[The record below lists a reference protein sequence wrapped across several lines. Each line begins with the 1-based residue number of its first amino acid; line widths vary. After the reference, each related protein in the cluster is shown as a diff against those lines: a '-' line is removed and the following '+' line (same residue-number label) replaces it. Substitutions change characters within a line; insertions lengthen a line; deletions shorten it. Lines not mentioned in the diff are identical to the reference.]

1 MNGYESLYNR
11 YMQEANRY
19 ATYYG
24 LDPSTAHNG
33 EWDAF
38 RHAYASGAM
47 TREYGETAAH
57 LFGDLNEIRGDFIH
71 NQPEYEKNMDKWN
84 NSVGRNIGKDST
96 SSDEIARRVYDAMK
110 RGHLITDPWNDTRRY
125 NERNQPGK
133 GNNRDALGDSA
144 GSNSHGTGAAGGPG
158 VGGASVSK
166 RITPLPPRDPLA
178 LDLDGD
184 GIETTGS
191 DGRVILFDH
200 DADGVKTGTG
210 WLKPDDG
217 WLVLDRNG
225 NGTIDSGRELFG
237 TDTVKRNGQLAT
249 DGFDALR
256 DVDSN
261 QDGKIDAADRVFANL
276 RIWRD
281 LNQDGISQANE
292 LSTLDA
298 NHIVSIGVTA
308 TAGRV
313 DLGNGN
319 VQTAAGAFTRSN
331 STTGATE
338 GTTGTAA
345 NLDLLADTFYRDF
358 TQQVALTDQAKALPF
373 LRGSGRV
380 RNLDEAISLS
390 KDLGDWVQ
398 SYSQQSTRQAQ
409 LDRLDGLMEKWA
421 NTSDM
426 QSLRAQAEAL
436 ASKGVTVTYVLSG
449 LNPGTAAYQNF
460 LRKLDIVERFMGF
473 TYGGKQGEARFT
485 PLDATSGTMTVSLSD
500 AQVTNIALAY
510 ERFKTDIYESLLLK
524 TRMEPIY
531 NLAEEDFVNGAWV
544 MDWSGVERALKQGIQ
559 RHPRDGILDAIEFV
573 SALGYKTAERLGWN
587 AIGFLADQL
596 SATPD
601 LGAFD
606 HESSSWTVIFAAADQ
621 HFIPGSAR
629 SNVLLGTPGDDSIRG
644 GNGEGDDVLIGKG
657 GNDALSGGDGADTL
671 DGGSGND
678 MLYGGTGNDTY
689 QFAIGAGVDRIEE
702 NDSTPGNTDVVRF
715 ADVASTAL
723 IALER
728 KDGDLVIKYG
738 ASDQLTVSNYFD
750 DIYSGYKV
758 EQFTF
763 SDGVTW
769 DEAAIKAR
777 VITNGD
783 ASNNY
788 LRGYNNGSNRI
799 YGLDGNDEI
808 YGGALDDMLYG
819 GAGNDMLSGGGGAD
833 TLDGGSGNDTLNG
846 GTGNDTY
853 RFAIGVGVDRI
864 EDSDSTPGNTDV
876 VRFADVASTALTAL
890 ERKDNDLVIKYGTG
904 DQLTVIEY
912 FNPNYSGYKIEQFTF
927 SDGVTWDDGVIKA
940 RVISKGDAN
949 DNYLRG
955 YNDGSNRIY
964 GLDGNDTIYG
974 GALADILDGGHGHD
988 TLIGNAGDDTLFGGT
1003 GNDVLSG
1010 GDGADTLDGG
1020 SGNDVLYGGTG
1031 NDTYRFAIGAG
1042 VDRIEESDTT
1052 AGNTDVVRFAD
1063 VASTALIALER
1074 KDGDLVI
1081 KYGASDQLTV
1091 SNYFDDIYSGYK
1103 VEQFTFSDGVTWD
1116 EAAIKARVI
1125 TNGDASNNYL
1135 RGYNNGSNRIYGLD
1149 GNDEIYGGALD
1160 DMLYGGAG
1168 NDMLSGGKGADTLDG
1183 GSGNDVLY
1191 GGTGNDMYRFA
1202 IGAGVDRIEESDTT
1216 AGNTDVVRFADVA
1229 STALIALERKDG
1241 DLVIK
1246 YGASDQLTVS
1256 NYFDDIYSGYKVEQ
1270 FTFSDGVT
1278 WDEAAIKAR
1287 VITNG
1292 DASNNYLRGYN
1303 NGSNR
1308 IYGLDGNDEIY
1319 GGALDDML
1327 YGGAGN
1333 DMLSGGKGADTL
1345 DGGSGNDV
1353 LYGGTGNDMYRFAI
1367 GAGVDRIEESD
1378 TTAGNTDVVRFA
1390 DVASTALTALERKDS
1405 DLVIKYGTSDQLT
1418 ISNYFYSAE
1427 YKVEQFTFS
1436 DGVTWD
1442 EAAIKAR
1449 VITNGDASNNYL
1461 RGYNDGS
1468 NRIYGLDGNDEI
1480 YGGALD
1486 DMLYGGA
1493 GNDMLSGGKGADTLD
1508 GGSGNDVLYGGTGN
1522 DMYRFAIGAGVDRI
1536 EDYDT
1541 TTGNA
1546 DVLSIGQGVSINQLW
1561 FQHVG
1566 NDLEVSII
1574 GTGDQITIRDWYS
1587 NAAYHVEQF
1596 KTSDGKVLRDSQV
1609 NALVSAM
1616 AGFAPPVLGQT
1627 SLSTDY
1633 QKALNPLIA
1642 AHWK

>member
-1 MNGYESLYNR
+1 MPIYNPGSDFRPGSGYGPRKSPTPGGSRYHRGQDFPAFEGTSIPAAADGTVYGRYVEGDLYGYGNTIVIEHTINGEKVYTLYAHLSEPSTLKKGDRVSEGDCVGYVGHTGITNR
-11 YMQEANRY
+11 NKDRSGDHLHFEIIKDQPNPLGKGH
-19 ATYYG
+19 ATY
-24 LDPSTAHNG
+24 DPSTF
-33 EWDAF
+33 EFPD
-38 RHAYASGAM
+38 ASGSRLGGAS
-47 TREYGETAAH
+47 A
-57 LFGDLNEIRGDFIH
+57 
-71 NQPEYEKNMDKWN
+71 
-84 NSVGRNIGKDST
+84 DS
-96 SSDEIARRVYDAMK
+96 
-110 RGHLITDPWNDTRRY
+110 DP
-125 NERNQPGK
+125 
-133 GNNRDALGDSA
+133 DSA

-426 QSLRAQAEAL
+426 QSLQAQAGAL
-436 ASKGVTVTYVLSG
+436 RSKGVTVTYVLSG

-460 LRKLDIVERFMGF
+460 LRKLGIVERFMGF

-601 LGAFD
+601 MEGFNR
-606 HESSSWTVIFAAADQ
+606 ESSSWTVILYAANE
-621 HFIPGSAR
+621 HYLPGTLGSD
-629 SNVLLGTPGDDSIRG
+629 LLVGTSGNDLIRGG
-644 GNGEGDDVLIGKG
+644 GNGEGNDVLIGKG
-657 GNDALSGGDGADTL
+657 GNDELSGGLGDDIL
-671 DGGSGND
+671 DGGTGND
-678 MLYGGTGNDTY
+678 VLYGGTGNDTY
-689 QFAIGAGVDRIEE
+689 RFAIGAGVDRIEDS
-702 NDSTPGNTDVVRF
+702 DSTPGNTDVVRF

-723 IALER
+723 TALER
-728 KDGDLVIKYG
+728 KDSDLVIKYG
-738 ASDQLTVSNYFD
+738 TSDQLTISNYF
-750 DIYSGYKV
+750 YSAEYKV

-788 LRGYNNGSNRI
+788 LRGYN
-799 YGLDGNDEI
+799 D
-808 YGGALDDMLYG
+808 
-819 GAGNDMLSGGGGAD
+819 
-833 TLDGGSGNDTLNG
+833 
-846 GTGNDTY
+846 
-853 RFAIGVGVDRI
+853 
-864 EDSDSTPGNTDV
+864 
-876 VRFADVASTALTAL
+876 
-890 ERKDNDLVIKYGTG
+890 
-904 DQLTVIEY
+904 
-912 FNPNYSGYKIEQFTF
+912 
-927 SDGVTWDDGVIKA
+927 
-940 RVISKGDAN
+940 
-949 DNYLRG
+949 
-955 YNDGSNRIY
+955 
-964 GLDGNDTIYG
+964 
-974 GALADILDGGHGHD
+974 
-988 TLIGNAGDDTLFGGT
+988 
-1003 GNDVLSG
+1003 
-1010 GDGADTLDGG
+1010 
-1020 SGNDVLYGGTG
+1020 
-1031 NDTYRFAIGAG
+1031 
-1042 VDRIEESDTT
+1042 
-1052 AGNTDVVRFAD
+1052 
-1063 VASTALIALER
+1063 
-1074 KDGDLVI
+1074 
-1081 KYGASDQLTV
+1081 
-1091 SNYFDDIYSGYK
+1091 
-1103 VEQFTFSDGVTWD
+1103 
-1116 EAAIKARVI
+1116 
-1125 TNGDASNNYL
+1125 
-1135 RGYNNGSNRIYGLD
+1135 GSNRIYGLD

-1229 STALIALERKDG
+1229 STALTALERKDS

-1246 YGASDQLTVS
+1246 YGTSDQLTIS
-1256 NYFDDIYSGYKVEQ
+1256 NYFYSAEYKVEQ

-1303 NGSNR
+1303 DGSNR

>member
-1 MNGYESLYNR
+1 MPIYNPGSDFRPGSGYGPRKSPTPGGSRYHRGQDFPAFEGTSIPAAADGTVYGRYVEGDLYGYGNTIVIEHTINGEKVYTLYAHLSEPSTLKKGDRVSEGDCVGYVGHTGITNR
-11 YMQEANRY
+11 NKDRSGDHLHFEIIKDQPNPLGKGH
-19 ATYYG
+19 ATY
-24 LDPSTAHNG
+24 DPSTF
-33 EWDAF
+33 EFPD
-38 RHAYASGAM
+38 ASGSRLGGAS
-47 TREYGETAAH
+47 A
-57 LFGDLNEIRGDFIH
+57 
-71 NQPEYEKNMDKWN
+71 
-84 NSVGRNIGKDST
+84 DS
-96 SSDEIARRVYDAMK
+96 
-110 RGHLITDPWNDTRRY
+110 DP
-125 NERNQPGK
+125 
-133 GNNRDALGDSA
+133 DSA

-426 QSLRAQAEAL
+426 QSLQAQAGAL
-436 ASKGVTVTYVLSG
+436 RSKGVTVTYVLSG

-460 LRKLDIVERFMGF
+460 LRKLGIVERFMGF

-601 LGAFD
+601 MEGFNR
-606 HESSSWTVIFAAADQ
+606 ESSSWTVILYAANE
-621 HFIPGSAR
+621 HYLPGTLGSD
-629 SNVLLGTPGDDSIRG
+629 LLVGTSGNDLIRGG
-644 GNGEGDDVLIGKG
+644 GNGEGNDVLIGKG
-657 GNDALSGGDGADTL
+657 GNDELSGGLGDDIL
-671 DGGSGND
+671 DGGTGND
-678 MLYGGTGNDTY
+678 VLYGGTGNDTY
-689 QFAIGAGVDRIEE
+689 RFAIGAGVDRIEDS
-702 NDSTPGNTDVVRF
+702 DSTPGNTDVVRF

-723 IALER
+723 TALER
-728 KDGDLVIKYG
+728 KDNDLVIKYG
-738 ASDQLTVSNYFD
+738 TGDQLTISSYFHPGFSD
-750 DIYSGYKV
+750 AKI
-758 EQFTF
+758 EQFMF

-777 VITNGD
+777 VISNGD
-783 ASNNY
+783 ASNNTII
-788 LRGYNNGSNRI
+788 GYKDGSNRI

-819 GAGNDMLSGGGGAD
+819 GAGNDMLSGGKGAD

-974 GALADILDGGHGHD
+974 GALADILDGGHSDD

-1020 SGNDVLYGGTG
+1020 SGNDVLMGGTG

-1063 VASTALIALER
+1063 VASTAL
-1074 KDGDLVI
+1074 
-1081 KYGASDQLTV
+1081 
-1091 SNYFDDIYSGYK
+1091 
-1103 VEQFTFSDGVTWD
+1103 
-1116 EAAIKARVI
+1116 
-1125 TNGDASNNYL
+1125 
-1135 RGYNNGSNRIYGLD
+1135 
-1149 GNDEIYGGALD
+1149 
-1160 DMLYGGAG
+1160 
-1168 NDMLSGGKGADTLDG
+1168 
-1183 GSGNDVLY
+1183 
-1191 GGTGNDMYRFA
+1191 
-1202 IGAGVDRIEESDTT
+1202 
-1216 AGNTDVVRFADVA
+1216 
-1229 STALIALERKDG
+1229 
-1241 DLVIK
+1241 
-1246 YGASDQLTVS
+1246 
-1256 NYFDDIYSGYKVEQ
+1256 
-1270 FTFSDGVT
+1270 
-1278 WDEAAIKAR
+1278 
-1287 VITNG
+1287 
-1292 DASNNYLRGYN
+1292 
-1303 NGSNR
+1303 
-1308 IYGLDGNDEIY
+1308 
-1319 GGALDDML
+1319 
-1327 YGGAGN
+1327 
-1333 DMLSGGKGADTL
+1333 
-1345 DGGSGNDV
+1345 
-1353 LYGGTGNDMYRFAI
+1353 
-1367 GAGVDRIEESD
+1367 
-1378 TTAGNTDVVRFA
+1378 
-1390 DVASTALTALERKDS
+1390 TALERKD
-1405 DLVIKYGTSDQLT
+1405 
-1418 ISNYFYSAE
+1418 
-1427 YKVEQFTFS
+1427 
-1436 DGVTWD
+1436 
-1442 EAAIKAR
+1442 
-1449 VITNGDASNNYL
+1449 
-1461 RGYNDGS
+1461 
-1468 NRIYGLDGNDEI
+1468 
-1480 YGGALD
+1480 
-1486 DMLYGGA
+1486 
-1493 GNDMLSGGKGADTLD
+1493 
-1508 GGSGNDVLYGGTGN
+1508 
-1522 DMYRFAIGAGVDRI
+1522 
-1536 EDYDT
+1536 
-1541 TTGNA
+1541 
-1546 DVLSIGQGVSINQLW
+1546 
-1561 FQHVG
+1561 
-1566 NDLEVSII
+1566 
-1574 GTGDQITIRDWYS
+1574 
-1587 NAAYHVEQF
+1587 
-1596 KTSDGKVLRDSQV
+1596 
-1609 NALVSAM
+1609 
-1616 AGFAPPVLGQT
+1616 
-1627 SLSTDY
+1627 
-1633 QKALNPLIA
+1633 
-1642 AHWK
+1642 

>member
-84 NSVGRNIGKDST
+84 NSVGRNIGKDAA
-96 SSDEIARRVYDAMK
+96 SSDEIARRIYDAMK

-133 GNNRDALGDSA
+133 GNNRDALGDSV

-158 VGGASVSK
+158 AGGASVSK

-601 LGAFD
+601 MEGFNR
-606 HESSSWTVIFAAADQ
+606 ESSSWTVILYAANE
-621 HFIPGSAR
+621 HYLPGTLGSD
-629 SNVLLGTPGDDSIRG
+629 LLVGTSGNDLIRGG
-644 GNGEGDDVLIGKG
+644 GNGEGNDVLIGKG
-657 GNDALSGGDGADTL
+657 GNDELSGGLGDDIL
-671 DGGSGND
+671 D
-678 MLYGGTGNDTY
+678 GGTGND
-689 QFAIGAGVDRIEE
+689 V
-702 NDSTPGNTDVVRF
+702 
-715 ADVASTAL
+715 
-723 IALER
+723 
-728 KDGDLVIKYG
+728 
-738 ASDQLTVSNYFD
+738 
-750 DIYSGYKV
+750 
-758 EQFTF
+758 
-763 SDGVTW
+763 
-769 DEAAIKAR
+769 
-777 VITNGD
+777 
-783 ASNNY
+783 
-788 LRGYNNGSNRI
+788 
-799 YGLDGNDEI
+799 
-808 YGGALDDMLYG
+808 LY
-819 GAGNDMLSGGGGAD
+819 
-833 TLDGGSGNDTLNG
+833 G

-853 RFAIGVGVDRI
+853 RFAIGAGVDRI

-940 RVISKGDAN
+940 RVISKGDASN
-949 DNYLRG
+949 NYLRG

-974 GALADILDGGHGHD
+974 GALADILDGGHSDD

-1003 GNDVLSG
+1003 GNDMLSG
-1010 GDGADTLDGG
+1010 GKGADTLDGGSGNDTLNGGTGNNTYRFAIGVGVDRIEDSDSTPGNTDVVRFADVASTALTALERKDNDLVIKYGTGDQLTVIEYFNPNYSGYKIEQFTFSDGVTWDEAAIKARVISKGDASNNYLRGYNNGSNCIYGLDGNDEIYGGALDDMLYGGAGNDMLSGGKGADTLDGG

-1063 VASTALIALER
+1063 VASTALTALER
-1074 KDGDLVI
+1074 KDSDLVI
-1081 KYGASDQLTV
+1081 KYGTSDQLTI
-1091 SNYFDDIYSGYK
+1091 SNYFYSAEYK

-1135 RGYNNGSNRIYGLD
+1135 RGYNDGSNRIYGLD
-1149 GNDEIYGGALD
+1149 GNDEIYGGAL
-1160 DMLYGGAG
+1160 
-1168 NDMLSGGKGADTLDG
+1168 N
-1183 GSGNDVLY
+1183 
-1191 GGTGNDMYRFA
+1191 
-1202 IGAGVDRIEESDTT
+1202 
-1216 AGNTDVVRFADVA
+1216 
-1229 STALIALERKDG
+1229 
-1241 DLVIK
+1241 
-1246 YGASDQLTVS
+1246 
-1256 NYFDDIYSGYKVEQ
+1256 
-1270 FTFSDGVT
+1270 
-1278 WDEAAIKAR
+1278 
-1287 VITNG
+1287 
-1292 DASNNYLRGYN
+1292 
-1303 NGSNR
+1303 
-1308 IYGLDGNDEIY
+1308 
-1319 GGALDDML
+1319 DML

>member
-1 MNGYESLYNR
+1 MPIYNPGSDFRPGSGYGPRKSPTPGGSRYHRGQDFPAFEGTSIPAAADGTVYGRYVEGDLYGYGNTIVIEHTINGEKVYTLYAHLSEPSTLKKGDRVSEGDCVGYVGHTGITNR
-11 YMQEANRY
+11 NKDRSGDHLHFEIIKDQPNPLGKGH
-19 ATYYG
+19 ATY
-24 LDPSTAHNG
+24 DPSTF
-33 EWDAF
+33 EFPD
-38 RHAYASGAM
+38 ASGSRLGGAS
-47 TREYGETAAH
+47 A
-57 LFGDLNEIRGDFIH
+57 
-71 NQPEYEKNMDKWN
+71 
-84 NSVGRNIGKDST
+84 DS
-96 SSDEIARRVYDAMK
+96 
-110 RGHLITDPWNDTRRY
+110 DP
-125 NERNQPGK
+125 
-133 GNNRDALGDSA
+133 DSA

-426 QSLRAQAEAL
+426 QSLQAQAGAL
-436 ASKGVTVTYVLSG
+436 RSKGVTVTYVLSG

-460 LRKLDIVERFMGF
+460 LRKLGIVERFMGF

-601 LGAFD
+601 MEGFNR
-606 HESSSWTVIFAAADQ
+606 ESSSWTVILYAANE
-621 HFIPGSAR
+621 HYLPGTLGSD
-629 SNVLLGTPGDDSIRG
+629 LLVGTSGNDLIRGG
-644 GNGEGDDVLIGKG
+644 GNGEGNDVLIGKG
-657 GNDALSGGDGADTL
+657 GNDELSGGL
-671 DGGSGND
+671 
-678 MLYGGTGNDTY
+678 
-689 QFAIGAGVDRIEE
+689 
-702 NDSTPGNTDVVRF
+702 
-715 ADVASTAL
+715 
-723 IALER
+723 
-728 KDGDLVIKYG
+728 GD
-738 ASDQLTVSNYFD
+738 
-750 DIYSGYKV
+750 
-758 EQFTF
+758 
-763 SDGVTW
+763 
-769 DEAAIKAR
+769 
-777 VITNGD
+777 
-783 ASNNY
+783 
-788 LRGYNNGSNRI
+788 
-799 YGLDGNDEI
+799 
-808 YGGALDDMLYG
+808 
-819 GAGNDMLSGGGGAD
+819 
-833 TLDGGSGNDTLNG
+833 
-846 GTGNDTY
+846 
-853 RFAIGVGVDRI
+853 
-864 EDSDSTPGNTDV
+864 
-876 VRFADVASTALTAL
+876 
-890 ERKDNDLVIKYGTG
+890 
-904 DQLTVIEY
+904 
-912 FNPNYSGYKIEQFTF
+912 
-927 SDGVTWDDGVIKA
+927 
-940 RVISKGDAN
+940 
-949 DNYLRG
+949 
-955 YNDGSNRIY
+955 
-964 GLDGNDTIYG
+964 
-974 GALADILDGGHGHD
+974 DILDGG
-988 TLIGNAGDDTLFGGT
+988 T
-1003 GNDVLSG
+1003 
-1010 GDGADTLDGG
+1010 
-1020 SGNDVLYGGTG
+1020 GNDVLYGGTG
-1031 NDTYRFAIGAG
+1031 NDT
-1042 VDRIEESDTT
+1042 
-1052 AGNTDVVRFAD
+1052 
-1063 VASTALIALER
+1063 
-1074 KDGDLVI
+1074 
-1081 KYGASDQLTV
+1081 
-1091 SNYFDDIYSGYK
+1091 
-1103 VEQFTFSDGVTWD
+1103 
-1116 EAAIKARVI
+1116 
-1125 TNGDASNNYL
+1125 
-1135 RGYNNGSNRIYGLD
+1135 
-1149 GNDEIYGGALD
+1149 
-1160 DMLYGGAG
+1160 
-1168 NDMLSGGKGADTLDG
+1168 
-1183 GSGNDVLY
+1183 
-1191 GGTGNDMYRFA
+1191 
-1202 IGAGVDRIEESDTT
+1202 
-1216 AGNTDVVRFADVA
+1216 
-1229 STALIALERKDG
+1229 
-1241 DLVIK
+1241 
-1246 YGASDQLTVS
+1246 
-1256 NYFDDIYSGYKVEQ
+1256 
-1270 FTFSDGVT
+1270 
-1278 WDEAAIKAR
+1278 
-1287 VITNG
+1287 
-1292 DASNNYLRGYN
+1292 
-1303 NGSNR
+1303 
-1308 IYGLDGNDEIY
+1308 
-1319 GGALDDML
+1319 
-1327 YGGAGN
+1327 
-1333 DMLSGGKGADTL
+1333 
-1345 DGGSGNDV
+1345 
-1353 LYGGTGNDMYRFAI
+1353 YRFAI

>member
-84 NSVGRNIGKDST
+84 NSVGRNIGKDAA
-96 SSDEIARRVYDAMK
+96 SSDEIARRIYDAMK

-133 GNNRDALGDSA
+133 GNNRDALGDSV

-217 WLVLDRNG
+217 WLVLDGNG

-319 VQTAAGAFTRSN
+319 VQTAAGTFTRSN

-596 SATPD
+596 SAAPD

-964 GLDGNDTIYG
+964 GLDGND
-974 GALADILDGGHGHD
+974 
-988 TLIGNAGDDTLFGGT
+988 
-1003 GNDVLSG
+1003 
-1010 GDGADTLDGG
+1010 
-1020 SGNDVLYGGTG
+1020 
-1031 NDTYRFAIGAG
+1031 
-1042 VDRIEESDTT
+1042 
-1052 AGNTDVVRFAD
+1052 
-1063 VASTALIALER
+1063 
-1074 KDGDLVI
+1074 
-1081 KYGASDQLTV
+1081 
-1091 SNYFDDIYSGYK
+1091 
-1103 VEQFTFSDGVTWD
+1103 
-1116 EAAIKARVI
+1116 
-1125 TNGDASNNYL
+1125 
-1135 RGYNNGSNRIYGLD
+1135 
-1149 GNDEIYGGALD
+1149 
-1160 DMLYGGAG
+1160 
-1168 NDMLSGGKGADTLDG
+1168 
-1183 GSGNDVLY
+1183 
-1191 GGTGNDMYRFA
+1191 
-1202 IGAGVDRIEESDTT
+1202 
-1216 AGNTDVVRFADVA
+1216 
-1229 STALIALERKDG
+1229 
-1241 DLVIK
+1241 
-1246 YGASDQLTVS
+1246 
-1256 NYFDDIYSGYKVEQ
+1256 
-1270 FTFSDGVT
+1270 
-1278 WDEAAIKAR
+1278 
-1287 VITNG
+1287 
-1292 DASNNYLRGYN
+1292 
-1303 NGSNR
+1303 
-1308 IYGLDGNDEIY
+1308 
-1319 GGALDDML
+1319 
-1327 YGGAGN
+1327 
-1333 DMLSGGKGADTL
+1333 
-1345 DGGSGNDV
+1345 
-1353 LYGGTGNDMYRFAI
+1353 
-1367 GAGVDRIEESD
+1367 
-1378 TTAGNTDVVRFA
+1378 
-1390 DVASTALTALERKDS
+1390 
-1405 DLVIKYGTSDQLT
+1405 
-1418 ISNYFYSAE
+1418 
-1427 YKVEQFTFS
+1427 
-1436 DGVTWD
+1436 
-1442 EAAIKAR
+1442 
-1449 VITNGDASNNYL
+1449 
-1461 RGYNDGS
+1461 
-1468 NRIYGLDGNDEI
+1468 EI

>member
-11 YMQEANRY
+11 YMQEANTY

-84 NSVGRNIGKDST
+84 NSVGRNIGKDSA

-125 NERNQPGK
+125 NERNQPDK
-133 GNNRDALGDSA
+133 GNNRDALGDSV
-144 GSNSHGTGAAGGPG
+144 GDNSHGTGAAGGPG
-158 VGGASVSK
+158 AGGASVSK

-237 TDTVKRNGQLAT
+237 TDTLKRNGQLAT

-319 VQTAAGAFTRSN
+319 VQTAAGTFTRSN
-331 STTGATE
+331 GTTGATE

-390 KDLGDWVQ
+390 KDLGNWVQ

-449 LNPGTAAYQNF
+449 LNPGTAAYQDF
-460 LRKLDIVERFMGF
+460 LRKLGIVERFMGF
-473 TYGGKQGEARFT
+473 TYGGQQGEARFT

-500 AQVTNIALAY
+500 VQVTNIALAY

-596 SATPD
+596 SAAPD
-601 LGAFD
+601 MGAFD
-606 HESSSWTVIFAAADQ
+606 HESSSWTVIFAAADR
-621 HFIPGSAR
+621 HFITGSAR
-629 SNVLLGTPGDDSIRG
+629 SDVLLGTS
-644 GNGEGDDVLIGKG
+644 GNDMIIGEVTGNDVLIGKG
-657 GNDALSGGDGADTL
+657 GNDTLQGGSGDDTL
-671 DGGSGND
+671 D
-678 MLYGGTGNDTY
+678 GGTGNDTLNGGAGNDTY
-689 QFAIGAGVDRIEE
+689 RFAIGAGVDSIYE
-702 NDSTPGNTDVVRF
+702 DVTATSDTDIVTF
-715 ADVASTAL
+715 ADIRSTAL
-723 IALER
+723 TALER
-728 KDGDLVIKYG
+728 KDYDLVIKYG
-738 ASDQLTVSNYFD
+738 TSDQLTINNYFHPC
-750 DIYSGYKV
+750 YSGAKI

-777 VITNGD
+777 VISNGD
-783 ASNNY
+783 ANNNY
-788 LRGYNNGSNRI
+788 L
-799 YGLDGNDEI
+799 
-808 YGGALDDMLYG
+808 
-819 GAGNDMLSGGGGAD
+819 
-833 TLDGGSGNDTLNG
+833 
-846 GTGNDTY
+846 
-853 RFAIGVGVDRI
+853 V
-864 EDSDSTPGNTDV
+864 
-876 VRFADVASTALTAL
+876 
-890 ERKDNDLVIKYGTG
+890 
-904 DQLTVIEY
+904 
-912 FNPNYSGYKIEQFTF
+912 
-927 SDGVTWDDGVIKA
+927 
-940 RVISKGDAN
+940 
-949 DNYLRG
+949 G

-964 GLDGNDTIYG
+964 GLDGNDT
-974 GALADILDGGHGHD
+974 
-988 TLIGNAGDDTLFGGT
+988 
-1003 GNDVLSG
+1003 
-1010 GDGADTLDGG
+1010 
-1020 SGNDVLYGGTG
+1020 
-1031 NDTYRFAIGAG
+1031 
-1042 VDRIEESDTT
+1042 
-1052 AGNTDVVRFAD
+1052 
-1063 VASTALIALER
+1063 
-1074 KDGDLVI
+1074 
-1081 KYGASDQLTV
+1081 
-1091 SNYFDDIYSGYK
+1091 
-1103 VEQFTFSDGVTWD
+1103 
-1116 EAAIKARVI
+1116 
-1125 TNGDASNNYL
+1125 
-1135 RGYNNGSNRIYGLD
+1135 
-1149 GNDEIYGGALD
+1149 IYGGALD

-1183 GSGNDVLY
+1183 GSGNDMLY
-1191 GGTGNDMYRFA
+1191 GGTGNDTYRFA
-1202 IGAGVDRIEESDTT
+1202 IGAGVDRIEESDAT

-1229 STALIALERKDG
+1229 
-1241 DLVIK
+1241 
-1246 YGASDQLTVS
+1246 
-1256 NYFDDIYSGYKVEQ
+1256 
-1270 FTFSDGVT
+1270 FS
-1278 WDEAAIKAR
+1278 
-1287 VITNG
+1287 
-1292 DASNNYLRGYN
+1292 
-1303 NGSNR
+1303 
-1308 IYGLDGNDEIY
+1308 
-1319 GGALDDML
+1319 
-1327 YGGAGN
+1327 
-1333 DMLSGGKGADTL
+1333 
-1345 DGGSGNDV
+1345 
-1353 LYGGTGNDMYRFAI
+1353 
-1367 GAGVDRIEESD
+1367 
-1378 TTAGNTDVVRFA
+1378 
-1390 DVASTALTALERKDS
+1390 ALTALERKDS

-1436 DGVTWD
+1436 NGVTWD

-1449 VITNGDASNNYL
+1449 VISNGDASNNYL
-1461 RGYNDGS
+1461 RGYKDGS

-1486 DMLYGGA
+1486 DMLDGGA
-1493 GNDMLSGGKGADTLD
+1493 GNDMLSGGGGADTLD
-1508 GGSGNDVLYGGTGN
+1508 GGSGNDMLYGGTGN
-1522 DMYRFAIGAGVDRI
+1522 DTYRFAIGAGVDRI

-1574 GTGDQITIRDWYS
+1574 GTGDQITISDWYS

-1596 KTSDGKVLRDSQV
+1596 KTSDGKVLRDNQV

-1616 AGFAPPVLGQT
+1616 AGFAPPALGQT

>member
-84 NSVGRNIGKDST
+84 NSVGRNIGKDAA
-96 SSDEIARRVYDAMK
+96 SSDEIARRIYDAMK

-133 GNNRDALGDSA
+133 GNNRDALGDSV

-158 VGGASVSK
+158 AGGASVSK

-601 LGAFD
+601 MEGFNR
-606 HESSSWTVIFAAADQ
+606 ESSSWTVILYAANE
-621 HFIPGSAR
+621 HYLPGTLGSD
-629 SNVLLGTPGDDSIRG
+629 LLVGTSGNDLIRGG
-644 GNGEGDDVLIGKG
+644 GNGEGNDVLIGKG
-657 GNDALSGGDGADTL
+657 GNDELSGGLGDDIL
-671 DGGSGND
+671 DGGTGND
-678 MLYGGTGNDTY
+678 VLYGGTGNDTY
-689 QFAIGAGVDRIEE
+689 RFAIGAGVDRIEDS
-702 NDSTPGNTDVVRF
+702 DSTPGNTDVVRF

-723 IALER
+723 TALER
-728 KDGDLVIKYG
+728 KDNDLVIKYG
-738 ASDQLTVSNYFD
+738 TGDQLTISNYF
-750 DIYSGYKV
+750 YSAEYKV

-788 LRGYNNGSNRI
+788 LRGYNDGSNRI
-799 YGLDGNDEI
+799 YGLDGNDTI
-808 YGGALDDMLYG
+808 YGGALADILDGGHSDDTLIGNAGDDTLFG
-819 GAGNDMLSGGGGAD
+819 GTGNDMLSGGKGAD

-846 GTGNDTY
+846 GTGNNTY

-927 SDGVTWDDGVIKA
+927 SDGVTWDEAAIKA
-940 RVISKGDAN
+940 RVITNGDASN
-949 DNYLRG
+949 NYLRG
-955 YNDGSNRIY
+955 YNNGSNCIY
-964 GLDGNDTIYG
+964 GLDGNDEIYG
-974 GALADILDGGHGHD
+974 GALDDMLYGG
-988 TLIGNAGDDTLFGGT
+988 A
-1003 GNDVLSG
+1003 GNDMLSG
-1010 GDGADTLDGG
+1010 GKGADTLDGG

-1063 VASTALIALER
+1063 VASTALTALER
-1074 KDGDLVI
+1074 KDSDLVI
-1081 KYGASDQLTV
+1081 KYGTSDQLTI
-1091 SNYFDDIYSGYK
+1091 SNYFYSAEYK

-1135 RGYNNGSNRIYGLD
+1135 RGYNDGSNRIYGLD
-1149 GNDEIYGGALD
+1149 GNDEIYGGAL
-1160 DMLYGGAG
+1160 
-1168 NDMLSGGKGADTLDG
+1168 N
-1183 GSGNDVLY
+1183 
-1191 GGTGNDMYRFA
+1191 
-1202 IGAGVDRIEESDTT
+1202 
-1216 AGNTDVVRFADVA
+1216 
-1229 STALIALERKDG
+1229 
-1241 DLVIK
+1241 
-1246 YGASDQLTVS
+1246 
-1256 NYFDDIYSGYKVEQ
+1256 
-1270 FTFSDGVT
+1270 
-1278 WDEAAIKAR
+1278 
-1287 VITNG
+1287 
-1292 DASNNYLRGYN
+1292 
-1303 NGSNR
+1303 
-1308 IYGLDGNDEIY
+1308 
-1319 GGALDDML
+1319 DML

>member
-84 NSVGRNIGKDST
+84 NSVGRNIGKDAA
-96 SSDEIARRVYDAMK
+96 SSDEIARRIYDAMK

-601 LGAFD
+601 MEGFNR
-606 HESSSWTVIFAAADQ
+606 ESSSWTVILYAANE
-621 HFIPGSAR
+621 HYLPGTLGSD
-629 SNVLLGTPGDDSIRG
+629 LLVGTSGNDLIRGG
-644 GNGEGDDVLIGKG
+644 GNGEGNDVLIGKG
-657 GNDALSGGDGADTL
+657 GNDELSGGLGDDIL
-671 DGGSGND
+671 D
-678 MLYGGTGNDTY
+678 GGTGND
-689 QFAIGAGVDRIEE
+689 V
-702 NDSTPGNTDVVRF
+702 
-715 ADVASTAL
+715 
-723 IALER
+723 
-728 KDGDLVIKYG
+728 
-738 ASDQLTVSNYFD
+738 
-750 DIYSGYKV
+750 
-758 EQFTF
+758 
-763 SDGVTW
+763 
-769 DEAAIKAR
+769 
-777 VITNGD
+777 
-783 ASNNY
+783 
-788 LRGYNNGSNRI
+788 
-799 YGLDGNDEI
+799 
-808 YGGALDDMLYG
+808 LY
-819 GAGNDMLSGGGGAD
+819 
-833 TLDGGSGNDTLNG
+833 G

-853 RFAIGVGVDRI
+853 RFAIGAGVDRI

-904 DQLTVIEY
+904 DQLTISSYFHPGFSDAKIEQFMFSDGVTWDEAAIKARVIS
-912 FNPNYSGYKIEQFTF
+912 NGDASNNTIIGYKDGSNRIYGLDGNDEIYGGALDDMLYGGAGNDMLSGGKGADTLDGGSGNDTLNGGTGNDTYRFAIGVGVDRIEESDTTAGNTDVVRFADVASTALTALERKDSDLVIKYGTSDQLTISNYFYSAEYKVEQFTF
-927 SDGVTWDDGVIKA
+927 SDGVTWDEAAIKA
-940 RVISKGDAN
+940 RVITNGDASN
-949 DNYLRG
+949 NYLRG

-974 GALADILDGGHGHD
+974 GALADILDGGHSDD

-1010 GDGADTLDGG
+1010 GDGADTLD
-1020 SGNDVLYGGTG
+1020 GGTG

-1135 RGYNNGSNRIYGLD
+1135 RGYNDGSNRIYGLD
-1149 GNDEIYGGALD
+1149 GNDEIYGGAL
-1160 DMLYGGAG
+1160 
-1168 NDMLSGGKGADTLDG
+1168 N
-1183 GSGNDVLY
+1183 
-1191 GGTGNDMYRFA
+1191 
-1202 IGAGVDRIEESDTT
+1202 
-1216 AGNTDVVRFADVA
+1216 
-1229 STALIALERKDG
+1229 
-1241 DLVIK
+1241 
-1246 YGASDQLTVS
+1246 
-1256 NYFDDIYSGYKVEQ
+1256 
-1270 FTFSDGVT
+1270 
-1278 WDEAAIKAR
+1278 
-1287 VITNG
+1287 
-1292 DASNNYLRGYN
+1292 
-1303 NGSNR
+1303 
-1308 IYGLDGNDEIY
+1308 
-1319 GGALDDML
+1319 DML

>member
-11 YMQEANRY
+11 YMQEANTY

-71 NQPEYEKNMDKWN
+71 NQSEYEKNMDKWN
-84 NSVGRNIGKDST
+84 NSVGRNIGKDAA
-96 SSDEIARRVYDAMK
+96 SSDEIARRIYDAMK

-133 GNNRDALGDSA
+133 GNNRDALGDST

-319 VQTAAGAFTRSN
+319 VQTAAGTFTRSN

-345 NLDLLADTFYRDF
+345 NLDLQADTFYRDF

-426 QSLRAQAEAL
+426 QSLQAQAGAL
-436 ASKGVTVTYVLSG
+436 RSKGVTVTYVLSG

-460 LRKLDIVERFMGF
+460 LRKLGIVERFMGF

-596 SATPD
+596 SAAPD
-601 LGAFD
+601 MEGFNR
-606 HESSSWTVIFAAADQ
+606 ESSSWTVILYAANE
-621 HFIPGSAR
+621 HYLPGTLGSD
-629 SNVLLGTPGDDSIRG
+629 LLVGTSGNDLIRGG
-644 GNGEGDDVLIGKG
+644 GNGEGNDVLIGKG
-657 GNDALSGGDGADTL
+657 GNDELSGGLGDDIL
-671 DGGSGND
+671 D
-678 MLYGGTGNDTY
+678 GGTGND
-689 QFAIGAGVDRIEE
+689 V
-702 NDSTPGNTDVVRF
+702 
-715 ADVASTAL
+715 
-723 IALER
+723 
-728 KDGDLVIKYG
+728 
-738 ASDQLTVSNYFD
+738 
-750 DIYSGYKV
+750 
-758 EQFTF
+758 
-763 SDGVTW
+763 
-769 DEAAIKAR
+769 
-777 VITNGD
+777 
-783 ASNNY
+783 
-788 LRGYNNGSNRI
+788 
-799 YGLDGNDEI
+799 
-808 YGGALDDMLYG
+808 LY
-819 GAGNDMLSGGGGAD
+819 
-833 TLDGGSGNDTLNG
+833 G

-853 RFAIGVGVDRI
+853 RFAIGAGVDRI

-904 DQLTVIEY
+904 DQLTISNY
-912 FNPNYSGYKIEQFTF
+912 FPPGFSDAKIEQFM
-927 SDGVTWDDGVIKA
+927 
-940 RVISKGDAN
+940 
-949 DNYLRG
+949 
-955 YNDGSNRIY
+955 
-964 GLDGNDTIYG
+964 
-974 GALADILDGGHGHD
+974 
-988 TLIGNAGDDTLFGGT
+988 
-1003 GNDVLSG
+1003 
-1010 GDGADTLDGG
+1010 
-1020 SGNDVLYGGTG
+1020 
-1031 NDTYRFAIGAG
+1031 
-1042 VDRIEESDTT
+1042 
-1052 AGNTDVVRFAD
+1052 
-1063 VASTALIALER
+1063 
-1074 KDGDLVI
+1074 
-1081 KYGASDQLTV
+1081 
-1091 SNYFDDIYSGYK
+1091 
-1103 VEQFTFSDGVTWD
+1103 FSDGVTWD
-1116 EAAIKARVI
+1116 EAAIKSRVI
-1125 TNGDASNNYL
+1125 SNGDASNN
-1135 RGYNNGSNRIYGLD
+1135 
-1149 GNDEIYGGALD
+1149 
-1160 DMLYGGAG
+1160 
-1168 NDMLSGGKGADTLDG
+1168 
-1183 GSGNDVLY
+1183 
-1191 GGTGNDMYRFA
+1191 
-1202 IGAGVDRIEESDTT
+1202 
-1216 AGNTDVVRFADVA
+1216 
-1229 STALIALERKDG
+1229 
-1241 DLVIK
+1241 
-1246 YGASDQLTVS
+1246 
-1256 NYFDDIYSGYKVEQ
+1256 
-1270 FTFSDGVT
+1270 
-1278 WDEAAIKAR
+1278 
-1287 VITNG
+1287 
-1292 DASNNYLRGYN
+1292 
-1303 NGSNR
+1303 
-1308 IYGLDGNDEIY
+1308 
-1319 GGALDDML
+1319 
-1327 YGGAGN
+1327 
-1333 DMLSGGKGADTL
+1333 
-1345 DGGSGNDV
+1345 
-1353 LYGGTGNDMYRFAI
+1353 
-1367 GAGVDRIEESD
+1367 
-1378 TTAGNTDVVRFA
+1378 
-1390 DVASTALTALERKDS
+1390 
-1405 DLVIKYGTSDQLT
+1405 T
-1418 ISNYFYSAE
+1418 I
-1427 YKVEQFTFS
+1427 
-1436 DGVTWD
+1436 
-1442 EAAIKAR
+1442 I
-1449 VITNGDASNNYL
+1449 
-1461 RGYNDGS
+1461 GYNDGS

-1536 EDYDT
+1536 EESDAT
-1541 TTGNA
+1541 VGNTDVVRFA
-1546 DVLSIGQGVSINQLW
+1546 DVASTAVTALERKDS
-1561 FQHVG
+1561 
-1566 NDLEVSII
+1566 DLVIKY
-1574 GTGDQITIRDWYS
+1574 G
-1587 NAAYHVEQF
+1587 
-1596 KTSDGKVLRDSQV
+1596 TSDQLTIS
-1609 NALVSAM
+1609 NY
-1616 AGFAPPVLGQT
+1616 F
-1627 SLSTDY
+1627 Y
-1633 QKALNPLIA
+1633 
-1642 AHWK
+1642 

>member
-84 NSVGRNIGKDST
+84 NSVGRNIGKDAA
-96 SSDEIARRVYDAMK
+96 SSDEIARRIYDAMK

-426 QSLRAQAEAL
+426 QSLQAQAGAL
-436 ASKGVTVTYVLSG
+436 RSKGVTVTYVLSG

-460 LRKLDIVERFMGF
+460 LRKLGIVERFMGF

-601 LGAFD
+601 MEGFNR
-606 HESSSWTVIFAAADQ
+606 ESSSWTVILYAANE
-621 HFIPGSAR
+621 HYLPGTLGSD
-629 SNVLLGTPGDDSIRG
+629 LLVGTSGNDLIRGG
-644 GNGEGDDVLIGKG
+644 GNGEGNDVLIGKG
-657 GNDALSGGDGADTL
+657 GNDELSGGLGDDIL
-671 DGGSGND
+671 DGGTGND
-678 MLYGGTGNDTY
+678 VLYGGTGNDTY
-689 QFAIGAGVDRIEE
+689 RFAIGAGVDRIEDS
-702 NDSTPGNTDVVRF
+702 DSTPGNTDVVRF

-723 IALER
+723 TALER
-728 KDGDLVIKYG
+728 KDNDLVIKYG
-738 ASDQLTVSNYFD
+738 TGDQLTVIEYFNPN
-750 DIYSGYKV
+750 YSGYKI

-769 DEAAIKAR
+769 DDGVIKAR
-777 VITNGD
+777 VISKGD
-783 ASNNY
+783 ANDNY
-788 LRGYNNGSNRI
+788 LRGYNDGSNRI
-799 YGLDGNDEI
+799 YGLDGNDTI
-808 YGGALDDMLYG
+808 YGGALADILDGGHSDDTLIGNAGDDTLFG
-819 GAGNDMLSGGGGAD
+819 GTGNDVLSGGKGAD

-955 YNDGSNRIY
+955 YNDGSNCIY
-964 GLDGNDTIYG
+964 GLDGNDEIYG
-974 GALADILDGGHGHD
+974 GALDDMLYGG
-988 TLIGNAGDDTLFGGT
+988 A
-1003 GNDVLSG
+1003 GNDMLSG
-1010 GDGADTLDGG
+1010 GKGADTLDGG

-1063 VASTALIALER
+1063 VASTALTALER
-1074 KDGDLVI
+1074 KDSDLVI
-1081 KYGASDQLTV
+1081 KYGTSDQLTI
-1091 SNYFDDIYSGYK
+1091 SNYFYSAEYK

-1135 RGYNNGSNRIYGLD
+1135 RGYNDGSNRIYGLD
-1149 GNDEIYGGALD
+1149 GNDEIYGGAL
-1160 DMLYGGAG
+1160 
-1168 NDMLSGGKGADTLDG
+1168 N
-1183 GSGNDVLY
+1183 
-1191 GGTGNDMYRFA
+1191 
-1202 IGAGVDRIEESDTT
+1202 
-1216 AGNTDVVRFADVA
+1216 
-1229 STALIALERKDG
+1229 
-1241 DLVIK
+1241 
-1246 YGASDQLTVS
+1246 
-1256 NYFDDIYSGYKVEQ
+1256 
-1270 FTFSDGVT
+1270 
-1278 WDEAAIKAR
+1278 
-1287 VITNG
+1287 
-1292 DASNNYLRGYN
+1292 
-1303 NGSNR
+1303 
-1308 IYGLDGNDEIY
+1308 
-1319 GGALDDML
+1319 DML

>member
-84 NSVGRNIGKDST
+84 NSVGRNIGKDAA
-96 SSDEIARRVYDAMK
+96 SSDEIARRIYDAMK

-133 GNNRDALGDSA
+133 GNNRDALGDSV

-158 VGGASVSK
+158 AGGASVSK

-601 LGAFD
+601 MEGFNR
-606 HESSSWTVIFAAADQ
+606 ESSSWTVILYAANE
-621 HFIPGSAR
+621 HYLPGTLGSD
-629 SNVLLGTPGDDSIRG
+629 LLVGTSGNDLIRGG
-644 GNGEGDDVLIGKG
+644 GNGEGNDVLIGKG
-657 GNDALSGGDGADTL
+657 GNDELSGGLGDDIL
-671 DGGSGND
+671 DGGTGND
-678 MLYGGTGNDTY
+678 VLYGGTGNDTY
-689 QFAIGAGVDRIEE
+689 RFAIGAGVDRIEDS
-702 NDSTPGNTDVVRF
+702 DSTPGNTDVVRF

-723 IALER
+723 TALER
-728 KDGDLVIKYG
+728 KDNDLVIKYG
-738 ASDQLTVSNYFD
+738 TGDQLTISSYFHPGFSD
-750 DIYSGYKV
+750 AKI
-758 EQFTF
+758 EQFMF

-777 VITNGD
+777 VISNGD
-783 ASNNY
+783 ASNNTII
-788 LRGYNNGSNRI
+788 GYKDGSNRI

-808 YGGALDDMLYG
+808 YGGALADILDG

-904 DQLTVIEY
+904 DQLT
-912 FNPNYSGYKIEQFTF
+912 
-927 SDGVTWDDGVIKA
+927 
-940 RVISKGDAN
+940 
-949 DNYLRG
+949 
-955 YNDGSNRIY
+955 
-964 GLDGNDTIYG
+964 
-974 GALADILDGGHGHD
+974 
-988 TLIGNAGDDTLFGGT
+988 
-1003 GNDVLSG
+1003 
-1010 GDGADTLDGG
+1010 
-1020 SGNDVLYGGTG
+1020 
-1031 NDTYRFAIGAG
+1031 
-1042 VDRIEESDTT
+1042 
-1052 AGNTDVVRFAD
+1052 
-1063 VASTALIALER
+1063 
-1074 KDGDLVI
+1074 
-1081 KYGASDQLTV
+1081 
-1091 SNYFDDIYSGYK
+1091 
-1103 VEQFTFSDGVTWD
+1103 
-1116 EAAIKARVI
+1116 
-1125 TNGDASNNYL
+1125 
-1135 RGYNNGSNRIYGLD
+1135 
-1149 GNDEIYGGALD
+1149 
-1160 DMLYGGAG
+1160 
-1168 NDMLSGGKGADTLDG
+1168 
-1183 GSGNDVLY
+1183 
-1191 GGTGNDMYRFA
+1191 
-1202 IGAGVDRIEESDTT
+1202 
-1216 AGNTDVVRFADVA
+1216 
-1229 STALIALERKDG
+1229 
-1241 DLVIK
+1241 
-1246 YGASDQLTVS
+1246 
-1256 NYFDDIYSGYKVEQ
+1256 
-1270 FTFSDGVT
+1270 
-1278 WDEAAIKAR
+1278 
-1287 VITNG
+1287 
-1292 DASNNYLRGYN
+1292 
-1303 NGSNR
+1303 
-1308 IYGLDGNDEIY
+1308 
-1319 GGALDDML
+1319 
-1327 YGGAGN
+1327 
-1333 DMLSGGKGADTL
+1333 
-1345 DGGSGNDV
+1345 
-1353 LYGGTGNDMYRFAI
+1353 
-1367 GAGVDRIEESD
+1367 
-1378 TTAGNTDVVRFA
+1378 
-1390 DVASTALTALERKDS
+1390 
-1405 DLVIKYGTSDQLT
+1405 

-1468 NRIYGLDGNDEI
+1468 NRIYGLDGNDTI
-1480 YGGALD
+1480 YGGALADILDGGHSD
-1486 DMLYGGA
+1486 DTLIGNAGDDTLFGGT

>member
-846 GTGNDTY
+846 GTGND
-853 RFAIGVGVDRI
+853 
-864 EDSDSTPGNTDV
+864 
-876 VRFADVASTALTAL
+876 
-890 ERKDNDLVIKYGTG
+890 
-904 DQLTVIEY
+904 
-912 FNPNYSGYKIEQFTF
+912 
-927 SDGVTWDDGVIKA
+927 
-940 RVISKGDAN
+940 
-949 DNYLRG
+949 
-955 YNDGSNRIY
+955 
-964 GLDGNDTIYG
+964 
-974 GALADILDGGHGHD
+974 
-988 TLIGNAGDDTLFGGT
+988 
-1003 GNDVLSG
+1003 
-1010 GDGADTLDGG
+1010 
-1020 SGNDVLYGGTG
+1020 
-1031 NDTYRFAIGAG
+1031 
-1042 VDRIEESDTT
+1042 
-1052 AGNTDVVRFAD
+1052 
-1063 VASTALIALER
+1063 
-1074 KDGDLVI
+1074 
-1081 KYGASDQLTV
+1081 
-1091 SNYFDDIYSGYK
+1091 
-1103 VEQFTFSDGVTWD
+1103 
-1116 EAAIKARVI
+1116 
-1125 TNGDASNNYL
+1125 
-1135 RGYNNGSNRIYGLD
+1135 
-1149 GNDEIYGGALD
+1149 
-1160 DMLYGGAG
+1160 
-1168 NDMLSGGKGADTLDG
+1168 
-1183 GSGNDVLY
+1183 
-1191 GGTGNDMYRFA
+1191 
-1202 IGAGVDRIEESDTT
+1202 
-1216 AGNTDVVRFADVA
+1216 
-1229 STALIALERKDG
+1229 
-1241 DLVIK
+1241 
-1246 YGASDQLTVS
+1246 
-1256 NYFDDIYSGYKVEQ
+1256 
-1270 FTFSDGVT
+1270 
-1278 WDEAAIKAR
+1278 
-1287 VITNG
+1287 
-1292 DASNNYLRGYN
+1292 
-1303 NGSNR
+1303 
-1308 IYGLDGNDEIY
+1308 
-1319 GGALDDML
+1319 
-1327 YGGAGN
+1327 
-1333 DMLSGGKGADTL
+1333 
-1345 DGGSGNDV
+1345 
-1353 LYGGTGNDMYRFAI
+1353 
-1367 GAGVDRIEESD
+1367 
-1378 TTAGNTDVVRFA
+1378 
-1390 DVASTALTALERKDS
+1390 
-1405 DLVIKYGTSDQLT
+1405 
-1418 ISNYFYSAE
+1418 
-1427 YKVEQFTFS
+1427 
-1436 DGVTWD
+1436 
-1442 EAAIKAR
+1442 
-1449 VITNGDASNNYL
+1449 
-1461 RGYNDGS
+1461 
-1468 NRIYGLDGNDEI
+1468 
-1480 YGGALD
+1480 
-1486 DMLYGGA
+1486 
-1493 GNDMLSGGKGADTLD
+1493 
-1508 GGSGNDVLYGGTGN
+1508 
-1522 DMYRFAIGAGVDRI
+1522 MYRFAIGAGVDRI